1 MFGFG
6 KKKTIDARALALEA
20 RLAEQ
25 ANQLKTAKSTL
36 QAEQANTL
44 AARQERDDL
53 IRLMTGLD
61 IFSQSLAMG
70 REGVG
75 QMVNGVEAQRNDIH
89 ALMELANNAM
99 KSTVQTSKDLNGLAG
114 VAAVNSELMHR
125 LSAGT
130 KKINEIL
137 TLIRAISD
145 QTKLLALNAAI
156 EAARAGEFGRGFA
169 VVADAV
175 KQLAEKTETATLE
188 ISTLVCTI
196 SSQTNESC
204 EHSDR
209 LANDVTDAGQR
220 MKKTSEDLEH
230 LISLS
235 KTLDHERD
243 ANALDCFLAVTRFD
257 HVAFKLRM
265 YRALLSLERIEAD
278 SLPASTACR
287 LGKWCNEG
295 EGKKRFSHLSTM
307 QRLEQ
312 PHSTFHEAG
321 KAAMRAG
328 SIAEATPH
336 IMKMEQ
342 ASIEVLTILDAL
354 GVEIRKISLAE

>member
-6 KKKTIDARALALEA
+6 KKKETDARTLALEA
-20 RLAEQ
+20 QIAELAH
-25 ANQLKTAKSTL
+25 QLKTTRSAL
-36 QAEQANTL
+36 QTEQANTL

-53 IRLMTGLD
+53 SRLMTGLD
-61 IFSQSLAMG
+61 IFSQSLTMG

-89 ALMELANNAM
+89 ALMKLANNAM
-99 KSTVQTSKDLNGLAG
+99 KSTVQTSEDLNGLAG

-130 KKINEIL
+130 EKINEIL
-137 TLIRAISD
+137 ALIRSVSD

-156 EAARAGEFGRGFA
+156 EAARAGESGRGFA

-175 KQLAEKTETATLE
+175 KQLAERTEIATLE
-188 ISTLVCTI
+188 VSKLVRTI
-196 SSQTNESC
+196 SSETKESC
-204 EHSDR
+204 EHSDQ
-209 LANDVTDAGQR
+209 LINDVTDASQR
-220 MKKTSEDLEH
+220 MKKTSDDLGH
-230 LISLS
+230 LITLS
-235 KTLDHERD
+235 KMLDHERD

-265 YRALLSLERIEAD
+265 YRGLLGLEQIEAD
-278 SLPASTACR
+278 SLPVSTACR
-287 LGKWCNEG
+287 LGKWCYEG
-295 EGKKRFSHLSTM
+295 EGKKRFGHLSTM

-312 PHSTFHEAG
+312 PHSIFHEAG
-321 KAAMRAG
+321 KAAMRAT
-328 SIAEATPH
+328 SIAEAIPH

-342 ASIEVLTILDAL
+342 SSIEVLTILDTL